1 MNRLAHARTAVVLLA
16 APLIV
21 FCATT
26 IAMAGAAPGKPAA
39 QGAAADS
46 TADEAFL
53 AYDVPPRAIKI
64 FAPEY
69 PSQAQRA
76 RVEGTVHVRMT
87 ISETGRVIETT
98 ILRSDTIPI
107 LEASALHA
115 AQISLFRPALLAGRP
130 VRSRLVFPFPF
141 QVK

>member
-1 MNRLAHARTAVVLLA
+1 MIGSKRAWIALLA
-16 APLIV
+16 L
-21 FCATT
+21 
-26 IAMAGAAPGKPAA
+26 
-39 QGAAADS
+39 GAAALAPAAAVSAQRAAPDS
-46 TADEAFL
+46 AAADEAFL

-69 PSQAQRA
+69 PSQAKRA
-76 RVEGTVHVRMT
+76 QVEGTVHIRMT
-87 ISETGRVIETT
+87 ISETGRVIDAN

-130 VRSRLVFPFPF
+130 VKSRLVFPFPF